1 MEWEGFEISREQDS
15 FQVKD
20 EDFSVGIN
28 FSDRSDIQ
36 LLSSEETGSAEVSVG
51 VEGLNPE
58 GDFEPL
64 NPGEIV
70 DIFGVMIKG
79 FEGQKI
85 SYWFKMGT
93 TSFYYSSRPGDEK
106 DMKWLESKVD
116 VAFLKVDDD
125 SILEAVKIKPRLIIP
140 YGGSETEQEEFAA
153 ELRDRS
159 FEVKLI

>member
-1 MEWEGFEISREQDS
+1 MEWEGFQILREKDS
-15 FQVKD
+15 FQVED
-20 EDFSVGIN
+20 EGFTVGVN
-28 FSDRSDIQ
+28 FSDESDIQ
-36 LLSSEETGSAEVSVG
+36 LLSWGERGSGEVIVG
-51 VEGLNPE
+51 VEGLEVE

-79 FEGQKI
+79 FEGEDI

-93 TSFYYSSRPGDEK
+93 TSFYYSSRPGDDK

-125 SILEAVKIKPRLIIP
+125 SILEAVKIKPRVIIP
-140 YGGSETEQEEFAA
+140 YGGSEMEREEFAM

>member
-1 MEWEGFEISREQDS
+1 MDWEGFEIVREQDS
-15 FQVKD
+15 FQVED
-20 EDFSVGIN
+20 EGFTVGIN
-28 FSDRSDIQ
+28 FSDKSDIQ
-36 LLSSEETGSAEVSVG
+36 LLSLDDTGSGEVIVG
-51 VEGLNPE
+51 VEGLDVD

-79 FEGQKI
+79 FEGDDI

-93 TSFYYSSRPGDEK
+93 TSFYYSSRPGDDK

-125 SILEAVKIKPRLIIP
+125 SILEAVKIKPRVIIP
-140 YGGSETEQEEFAA
+140 YGGSDREIEEFAA

-159 FEVKLI
+159 FEVKNL

>member
-1 MEWEGFEISREQDS
+1 MEWEGFQISRDKDS

-20 EDFSVGIN
+20 EGFSVGIN
-28 FSDRSDIQ
+28 FSDSSDIQ
-36 LLSSEETGSAEVSVG
+36 LLSSEDTGSGEVIVG
-51 VEGLNPE
+51 VEGLE
-58 GDFEPL
+58 ADGDFEPL

-79 FEGQKI
+79 FEGEDI

-93 TSFYYSSRPGDEK
+93 TSFYYSSRPGDDK

-125 SILEAVKIKPRLIIP
+125 SILEAVKIKPRVIIP
-140 YGGSETEQEEFAA
+140 YGGSEMEREEFAA